1 MLTLTC
7 LSYNEKTSIPE
18 KHAHR
23 SVVGGKNV
31 SPGFSWADP
40 PVSTKSFALS
50 VIDPHPVARNW
61 VHWFVINIPF
71 RERKLVE
78 GASRTNSLP
87 PGTKELMN
95 SFSELGYGGPA
106 PPPGSGQHPYV
117 ATLYALNVDQL
128 SLGVDCNLRQFEQTI
143 EGKVIAEATISGY
156 YERTR

>member
-1 MLTLTC
+1 MFTLTC
-7 LSYNEKTSIPE
+7 PSYNDKASIPE

-23 SVVGGKNV
+23 SVVGGRNV
-31 SPGFSWADP
+31 SPGFSWTDP

-50 VIDPHPVARNW
+50 IIDPHPVARNW

-117 ATLYALNVDQL
+117 ATLYALNVEAL
-128 SLGVDCNLRQFEQTI
+128 NPGVDCSLRQFEKAI
-143 EGKVIAEATISGY
+143 EGKVIAESTITGY
-156 YERTR
+156 YERKR